1 MNNTPRIVL
10 TGGGSVNWTPHILND
25 LMLTPGLEN
34 AGYIIHD
41 IDPYAA
47 SRIVSLGNL
56 LKKKRGQSCTFNQ
69 TVSQEEA
76 YTGADF
82 VIITI
87 STGGFDAMAYDLKI
101 PEEYGIF
108 ATVGDTVGP
117 GGWSRA
123 WRNVPVFEEMA
134 KNISKYSN
142 NALVLN
148 YTNPMSVLTKVFYEV
163 TSLRTVGLCHGLFE
177 VYKTL
182 MSIFGLKSEEEI
194 KVRFGGINHF
204 FWIIDL
210 DINGQDG
217 YALLKEKTG
226 GKNSFSDLVRECY
239 TDGAGFHSD
248 KYVTAELFETF
259 GYLPYVGDRHIC
271 EFLPYYLT
279 SCIDRLTEYK
289 LKRTF
294 IEERIKSK
302 EEKKVQLEEYI
313 SGKKELTDQRSRETA
328 ADIIGSIVNGSEFL
342 DVVNLPNA
350 GQIPNLPEG
359 SVVETLGVVNKLGFT
374 PVCCGKLPDPI
385 LNLVLPHAVNQ
396 DALTKAALKRDTKKA
411 LEVLYNDPQCAHL
424 SYKKI
429 TEMGKRLIEANKK
442 FIPGE

>member
-1 MNNTPRIVL
+1 MNNKPRIVL
-10 TGGGSVNWTPHILND
+10 TGGGSVNWTPRILND

-34 AGYIIHD
+34 AEYIIHD
-41 IDPYAA
+41 IDPSAA
-47 SRIVSLGNL
+47 SRIVTLGNL
-56 LKKKRGQSCTFNQ
+56 LKKKRGHSCSLAQ
-69 TVSQEEA
+69 TISQEEA

-87 STGGFDAMAYDLKI
+87 STGGFDAMAHDLKI
-101 PEEYGIF
+101 PEEYGIY

-123 WRNVPVFEEMA
+123 WRNVPVFEKIA

-142 NALVLN
+142 NAFVLN
-148 YTNPMSVLTKVFYEV
+148 YTNPMSVLTKVFYET

-182 MSIFGLKSEEEI
+182 MGIFGLKSEKEI
-194 KVRFGGINHF
+194 KVRFGGVNHF
-204 FWIIDL
+204 FWVIDL

-217 YALLKEKTG
+217 YALLAEKTR
-226 GKNSFSDLVRECY
+226 GKISFSDLVRECY

-248 KYVTAELFETF
+248 KYVTAELYETF

-279 SCIDRLTEYK
+279 SDIKRLKEYK
-289 LKRTF
+289 LKRTH
-294 IEERIKSK
+294 IEERIKGK
-302 EEKKVQLEEYI
+302 EEKTLQLDEYI
-313 SGKKELTDQRSRETA
+313 NGKKNLADERSRETA
-328 ADIIGSIVNGSEFL
+328 ADIIGSIVNGSEFI
-342 DVVNLPNA
+342 DVVNLPNS
-350 GQIPNLPEG
+350 GQILNLPEG
-359 SVVETLGVVNKLGFT
+359 SVVETLGVVNKFGFT

-385 LNLVLPHAVNQ
+385 LDLVLPHAVNQ
-396 DALTKAALKRDTKKA
+396 NVLTKAALKRDAEKA
-411 LEVLYNDPQCAHL
+411 FEALYNDPQCAHL

-429 TEMGKRLIEANKK
+429 REMGKRLIEANKK
-442 FIPGE
+442 YIPGE